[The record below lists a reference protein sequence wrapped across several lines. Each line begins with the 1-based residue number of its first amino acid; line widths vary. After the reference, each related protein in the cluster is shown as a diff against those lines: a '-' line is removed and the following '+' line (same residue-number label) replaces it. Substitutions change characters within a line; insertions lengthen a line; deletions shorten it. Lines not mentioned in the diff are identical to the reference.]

1 MRRKIILFLCMF
13 AVIALVS
20 LLSNQYF
27 HRSICIFW
35 NVIGIPCPSCGMT
48 RAYMALFHGDLNK
61 AFFYHPLFWLVPFL
75 VLAPL
80 YSKKWFFFICGIFVV
95 VWLYRMYIHFPFQEP
110 LIFNQNALYIR
121 FYRYLYEIL
130 HDAWFMRT

>member
-1 MRRKIILFLCMF
+1 MRRKIILFLFMF

-20 LLSNQYF
+20 FLSNQYF
-27 HRSICIFW
+27 HRSICLFW
-35 NVIGIPCPSCGMT
+35 NTIGIPCPSCGMT
-48 RAYMALFHGDLNK
+48 RAYMALFHGDLNG

-80 YSKKWFFFICGIFVV
+80 PSEKLFFFICGIFVV
-95 VWLYRMYIHFPFQEP
+95 VWLYRMYMYFPFQEP

-130 HDAWFMRT
+130 